1 MVGYARRSFMV
12 PLPRVRD
19 FGELNAMLEE
29 RCRERR
35 NKTLRG
41 CGAPICERLKAD
53 RAAFQEQSAP
63 AFEACD

>member
-1 MVGYARRSFMV
+1 VGYARRSFMV
-12 PLPRVRD
+12 PFPRVRD
-19 FGELNAMLEE
+19 FGQLNVMLEE

-41 CGAPICERLKAD
+41 CGALICERWKAD
-53 RAAFQEQSAP
+53 QAAFQEQSAP